1 VRRSA
6 KFEYRSRRSRSR
18 GWRLLLPEIAW
29 GRFDWLI
36 FLLAVVLLA
45 SGLVFVHSAFDANLS
60 FHRSELTAGKPFVK
74 HVKTVVISIPVLLA
88 GLYLRPTWLRRH
100 ALSLYVV
107 GLGLLALVPFIGIEL
122 NNARR
127 WLETPVGFNLQPSE
141 PMKIL
146 LILALARILYRNRLE
161 SLGDWVRPALIALV
175 PMAMVA
181 AQPDL
186 GTSLTIPPVTLGM
199 LYLAGARGRT
209 IVGLVL
215 AGALVGFLAWS
226 GGVVKDYQL
235 RRIDT
240 WVSTLEPAEL
250 IEERNAA
257 AFHAY
262 NARVAVGNGGLRGTG
277 LGGGIA
283 NRAGH
288 LPEKESDSIWAV
300 IAEELG
306 LFGSGALLFAYS
318 LFAMLIVRA
327 AGELRDRY
335 SRLVVGG
342 IGIYFAVHAFVHV
355 GVNIGLLPMTG
366 LTLPLFSTGGSS
378 ILASFGALGLALGL
392 TARRSMALDE
402 DAFR

>member
-1 VRRSA
+1 MRRGYEFRSGTSA
-6 KFEYRSRRSRSR
+6 GR
-18 GWRLLLPEIAW
+18 GWRWLLPEIAW

-36 FLLAVVLLA
+36 AGLAAVLLA
-45 SGLVFVHSAFDANLS
+45 TGLVFIRAAFDANLD
-60 FHRSELTAGKPFVK
+60 FRRTELALGNPFVK
-74 HVKTVVISIPVLLA
+74 HLKTIVIATPVLLA
-88 GLYLRPTWLRRH
+88 GLYLRPTWLRRN
-100 ALSLYVV
+100 AFVLYMI
-107 GLGLLALVPFIGIEL
+107 GLAVLATVPFIGIEL

-127 WLETPVGFNLQPSE
+127 WIATPVGFNLQPSE

-146 LILALARILYRNRLE
+146 LILALAQVLYRNRLRR
-161 SLGDWVRPALIALV
+161 LGDWVRPAIVALV
-175 PMAMVA
+175 PMMMVA

-209 IVGLVL
+209 IL
-215 AGALVGFLAWS
+215 ALVATLFLAGFLAWS
-226 GGVVKDYQL
+226 GGLIKDYQL
-235 RRIDT
+235 RRVDT
-240 WVSTLEPAEL
+240 WIATLEPQAL
-250 IEERNAA
+250 IENKNGA

-262 NARVAVGNGGLRGTG
+262 NARVPIGNGGLRGTG
-277 LGGGIA
+277 VGQGIA

-306 LFGSGALLFAYS
+306 LVGSGAVLFAYF
-318 LFAMLIVRA
+318 LFAMLILRA
-327 AGELRDRY
+327 AGELRDRF

-342 IGIYFAVHAFVHV
+342 VGLYFASHCLIHV

-366 LTLPLFSTGGSS
+366 LTLPFVSTGGSS
-378 ILASFGALGLALGL
+378 ILASFGGLGLALGL
-392 TARRSMALDE
+392 TARRTLALDE

>member
-1 VRRSA
+1 M
-6 KFEYRSRRSRSR
+6 
-18 GWRLLLPEIAW
+18 LLPEISWA
-29 GRFDWLI
+29 RFDWLI
-36 FLLAVVLLA
+36 FGLAAVLL
-45 SGLVFVHSAFDANLS
+45 GTGILFVRAAFDANLDFGRADVS
-60 FHRSELTAGKPFVK
+60 AGNPFIK
-74 HVKTVVISIPVLLA
+74 HLRLIVIAIPAFLA
-88 GLYLRPTWLRRH
+88 GLYLRPMWLRRN
-100 ALSLYVV
+100 AFLLYCM
-107 GLGLLALVPFIGIEL
+107 GLGLLALVPFIGIDL

-127 WLETPVGFNLQPSE
+127 WIATPVGFNLQPSE

-146 LILALARILYRNRLE
+146 LILALAQVLYRNRLR
-161 SLGDWVRPALIALV
+161 SLGDWTRPALIALV
-175 PMAMVA
+175 PMLMVA

-209 IVGLVL
+209 ILGLIAALVL
-215 AGALVGFLAWS
+215 AGFLAWS
-226 GGVVKDYQL
+226 GGLIKDYQL

-240 WVSTLEPAEL
+240 WVSTIAPDAL
-250 IEERNAA
+250 IENRNGA

-262 NARVAVGNGGLRGTG
+262 NARVPIGNGGLRGEG
-277 LGGGIA
+277 LGQGIA

-306 LFGSGALLFAYS
+306 LIGSGAVLFAYS
-318 LFAMLIVRA
+318 LFAMLILRA
-327 AGELRDRY
+327 AGELRDRF

-342 IGIYFAVHAFVHV
+342 VGLYFAAHCFIHV
-355 GVNIGLLPMTG
+355 GVNIGFLPMTG
-366 LTLPLFSTGGSS
+366 LTLPFVSTGGSS

-392 TARRSMALDE
+392 TARRAIALDA

>member
-1 VRRSA
+1 MRHGRE
-6 KFEYRSRRSRSR
+6 FEYRTRRPRRS

-29 GRFDWLI
+29 ARFDWLI
-36 FLLAVVLLA
+36 FLLAGILLI
-45 SGLVFVHSAFDANLS
+45 SGLVFVRAAFDANLEFRRADFS
-60 FHRSELTAGKPFVK
+60 AGNPFIK
-74 HVKTVVISIPVLLA
+74 HLKTIGISVPIFLA
-88 GLYLRPTWLRRH
+88 GLYLRPSWLRNY
-100 ALSLYVV
+100 ALLLYTA

-146 LILALARILYRNRLE
+146 LILALAKVLHRNKLR
-161 SLGDWVRPALIALV
+161 SLGDWARPALIALV

-199 LYLAGARGRT
+199 LYMAGARGRT
-209 IVGLVL
+209 IVGLLL

-226 GGVVKDYQL
+226 GGFVKDYQL
-235 RRIDT
+235 RRVDT
-240 WVSTLEPAEL
+240 WVETLEPAKL

-262 NARVAVGNGGLRGTG
+262 NARVAIGNGGLHGTG
-277 LGGGIA
+277 LGVGIA

-288 LPEKESDSIWAV
+288 LPEKESDSIWAI

-306 LFGSGALLFAYS
+306 LFGSGTVLCLYS
-318 LFAMLIVRA
+318 LFAMLIIRA
-327 AGELRDRY
+327 AGELRDRF

-392 TARRSMALDE
+392 TAHRALALDE

>member
-1 VRRSA
+1 MKRSP
-6 KFEYRSRRSRSR
+6 KFEYKSRAPRRQ
-18 GWRLLLPEIAW
+18 GWRLLLPPIAW
-29 GRFDWLI
+29 ARFDWLI
-36 FLLAVVLLA
+36 FLLAGVLLA
-45 SGLVFVHSAFDANLS
+45 CGLAFVRAAFGANLD
-60 FHRSELTAGKPFVK
+60 FRRSDLSSGDPFLK
-74 HVKTVVISIPVLLA
+74 HLMTIGVSVPVFLA
-88 GLYLRPTWLRRH
+88 GLYLRPSWLRRQ
-100 ALSLYVV
+100 ALWLYLA
-107 GLGLLALVPFIGIEL
+107 GLGLLCLVPFIGIEL

-146 LILALARILYRNRLE
+146 LILALAKALHAGKLAT
-161 SLGDWVRPALIALV
+161 LGDWARPALLALV
-175 PMAMVA
+175 PMALVA

-199 LYLAGARGRT
+199 FYLAGARGRT
-209 IVGLVL
+209 ILGLVL
-215 AGALVGFLAWS
+215 AGVLLGFLAWS
-226 GGVVKDYQL
+226 GGFVKDYQL

-240 WVSTLEPAEL
+240 WVETLEPAKL

-277 LGGGIA
+277 LGLGIA

-288 LPEKESDSIWAV
+288 LPEKESDSIWAI

-306 LFGSGALLFAYS
+306 LFGSGALLLTYS
-318 LFAMLIVRA
+318 LFAMLILRA
-327 AGELRDRY
+327 AGELRDSY

-342 IGIYFAVHAFVHV
+342 IGIYFAVHVFIHV

-378 ILASFGALGLALGL
+378 ILASFGALGLVLGL
-392 TARRSMALDE
+392 TAQRSTALGE
-402 DAFR
+402 DTFR